1 MSHISGSSS
10 GDYPSGDEVVL
21 EDKNGDAE
29 IRELEKSETCDDSW
43 KFTVGACFSPCGSRG
58 WKMAQW
64 DFNMIHQTTE
74 DIYMCPVPSCVI
86 DISIL

>member
-43 KFTVGACFSPCGSRG
+43 KIHSWCLLFTMWLQGLENCSLTAARRFMQC
-58 WKMAQW
+58 A
-64 DFNMIHQTTE
+64 
-74 DIYMCPVPSCVI
+74 
-86 DISIL
+86 

>member
-21 EDKNGDAE
+21 EDKNGNAE

-43 KFTVGACFSPCGSRG
+43 KFTVGACVFTIWLQRLENG
-58 WKMAQW
+58 QW

-74 DIYMCPVPSCVI
+74 DIYMCPVLSCVI

>member
-21 EDKNGDAE
+21 EDKNGNAE

-43 KFTVGACFSPCGSRG
+43 KFTVGACVFTMWLQGLENG
-58 WKMAQW
+58 QW

-74 DIYMCPVPSCVI
+74 DIYICVL
-86 DISIL
+86 S